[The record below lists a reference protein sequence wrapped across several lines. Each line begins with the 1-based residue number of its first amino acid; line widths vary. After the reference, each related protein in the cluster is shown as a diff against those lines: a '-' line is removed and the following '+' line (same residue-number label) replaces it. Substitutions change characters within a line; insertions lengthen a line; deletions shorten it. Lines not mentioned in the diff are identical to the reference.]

1 MANKILRF
9 LLIISIFGL
18 FIYYLINYKGS
29 TYSSDGSNLEAI
41 SDEIEADKIDDYKYR
56 NSLEGKYENNESDT
70 TFTDNGDM
78 VIFNVTTDTIKKRI
92 SK

>member
-9 LLIISIFGL
+9 ILIISIFGL
-18 FIYYLINYKGS
+18 FFYYLVNYKGS
-29 TYSSDGSNLEAI
+29 TYSSDSSNLEAI

-70 TFTDNGDM
+70 AFTDNGDM
-78 VIFNVTTDTIKKRI
+78 VIFYVTTDTIKTRI